1 MKRQSIMD
9 TYKEIKAAYNS
20 TCYVATQEDK
30 AYWVGT
36 DENGIIKCTLC
47 IQDITGLSNLRDIV
61 ATNSDQA
68 KARYAG
74 MMAEDAEGQKYFES
88 FHP

>member
-1 MKRQSIMD
+1 MKRQDIMD

-20 TCYVATQEDK
+20 TGYVSTQEDK

-47 IQDITGLSNLRDIV
+47 IQDIKGLSNLRDVV
-61 ATNSDQA
+61 ATSSDQA
-68 KARYAG
+68 KARYVG
-74 MMAEDAEGQKYFES
+74 MIAEEK
-88 FHP
+88 